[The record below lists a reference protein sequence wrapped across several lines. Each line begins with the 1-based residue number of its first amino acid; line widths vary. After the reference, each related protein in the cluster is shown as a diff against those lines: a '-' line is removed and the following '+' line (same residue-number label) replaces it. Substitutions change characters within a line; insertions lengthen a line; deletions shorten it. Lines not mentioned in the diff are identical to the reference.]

1 MRRDSDS
8 TEVSVSLIL
17 FLGLFVIA
25 AVLFV
30 VLG

>member
-1 MRRDSDS
+1 MRHDPDS
-8 TEVSVSLIL
+8 TEVSVSSIL

-25 AVLFV
+25 AALFV